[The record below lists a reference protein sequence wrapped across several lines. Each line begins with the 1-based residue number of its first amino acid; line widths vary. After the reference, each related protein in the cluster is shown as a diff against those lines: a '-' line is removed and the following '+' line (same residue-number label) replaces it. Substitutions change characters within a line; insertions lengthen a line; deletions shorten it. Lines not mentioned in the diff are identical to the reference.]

1 MNRNHRLIII
11 LLFLCLMSMIV
22 ASCKSTKNNCDA
34 YGIRWENPRIDSVA
48 VLKDKRTYL
57 PFIPVMGSMELHM
70 NAPEK
75 GRYLILLKDG
85 NTIVE
90 ERTLVLK

>member
-1 MNRNHRLIII
+1 MDRNHRLILI
-11 LLFLCLMSMIV
+11 LIFLCLMSLIV
-22 ASCKSTKNNCDA
+22 ASCKTSKTNCDA

-57 PFIPVMGSMELHM
+57 PFIPVMGSTELHM
-70 NAPEK
+70 NTTEK

-85 NTIVE
+85 DVIVE

>member
-1 MNRNHRLIII
+1 
-11 LLFLCLMSMIV
+11 
-22 ASCKSTKNNCDA
+22 
-34 YGIRWENPRIDSVA
+34 
-48 VLKDKRTYL
+48 
-57 PFIPVMGSMELHM
+57 MGSMELHM
-70 NAPEK
+70 NTPEK

>member
-11 LLFLCLMSMIV
+11 LLFLCLISMIV
-22 ASCKSTKNNCDA
+22 ASCKTTKSNCDA
-34 YGIRWENPRIDSVA
+34 YGIRWENPRIDSLA
-48 VLKDKRTYL
+48 VLKNDLTYI
-57 PFIPVMGSMELHM
+57 PFIPVLDSKEFHM
-70 NAPEK
+70 NTPVK

-90 ERTLVLK
+90 ERTLVLE